1 MAPRSLEC
9 EWDGCQYATKK
20 YEMAEALEVLILHAK
35 AKHVHAVQEK
45 RGDVKLDNSPAWD
58 RNLTGTLQTARVI
71 SVTTTSEVA
80 PGKRNPSRGAR
91 VRCASMTW
99 KNPVTQGLPGTRQLT
114 KLLIRTLGAGGRTRW

>member
-1 MAPRSLEC
+1 MGSIVPSNTQSR
-9 EWDGCQYATKK
+9 G
-20 YEMAEALEVLILHAK
+20 
-35 AKHVHAVQEK
+35 

-99 KNPVTQGLPGTRQLT
+99 KNPVTQGLPGKRQLT
-114 KLLIRTLGAGGRTRW
+114 TDNDEIHGFYD